1 MPCTSSMSAE
11 AHDFTPQRDDNNL
24 VVMLGEEHPAEM
36 LEWIL
41 TEELKCTRGKTCP
54 LSAEAVIPDG
64 TPGQKNGYIDNTTAA
79 KRSVQASVGK
89 TYADFEN
96 SLNSWLNNLM
106 SEKNKNMSGDA
117 IDRAGRDPSSSSF
130 SEPEPEDTTLDRAHR
145 YGSSDVSDTRGREVV
160 RQLRSGL
167 IAELGGPVVPEQ
179 EDSDI
184 FDDSEESPAHSMWEQ
199 TVFRSP
205 QQNRSCPVLEDDVIA
220 GACLRLRHE
229 CGVATSGEEFCV
241 RAVRGGEDERARGDD
256 FRSRAARGGEDER
269 ARVNDCRSRAARG
282 GEDERSSRAARGG
295 EDEKAR
301 GDDCRSKE
309 QPSDVPTGDGGAW
322 NGAETTGETEFWQV
336 VLRQHGQ
343 SELSNSLERGDT
355 REPVDESEMSF
366 CSYLISQEDTYDQG
380 GESVFSLSESEE
392 SDIMETVRPRYGHD
406 ELLFSSSLS
415 QRWGP

>member
-1 MPCTSSMSAE
+1 M
-11 AHDFTPQRDDNNL
+11 
-24 VVMLGEEHPAEM
+24 G
-36 LEWIL
+36 
-41 TEELKCTRGKTCP
+41 
-54 LSAEAVIPDG
+54 
-64 TPGQKNGYIDNTTAA
+64 
-79 KRSVQASVGK
+79 
-89 TYADFEN
+89 
-96 SLNSWLNNLM
+96 
-106 SEKNKNMSGDA
+106 
-117 IDRAGRDPSSSSF
+117 
-130 SEPEPEDTTLDRAHR
+130 
-145 YGSSDVSDTRGREVV
+145 
-160 RQLRSGL
+160 
-167 IAELGGPVVPEQ
+167 
-179 EDSDI
+179 
-184 FDDSEESPAHSMWEQ
+184 SEESPAHSMWEQ

-256 FRSRAARGGEDER
+256 
-269 ARVNDCRSRAARG
+269 
-282 GEDERSSRAARGG
+282 
-295 EDEKAR
+295 
-301 GDDCRSKE
+301 CRSKE
-309 QPSDVPTGDGGAW
+309 QPSDVPTADGGAW

>member
-1 MPCTSSMSAE
+1 M
-11 AHDFTPQRDDNNL
+11 
-24 VVMLGEEHPAEM
+24 G
-36 LEWIL
+36 
-41 TEELKCTRGKTCP
+41 
-54 LSAEAVIPDG
+54 
-64 TPGQKNGYIDNTTAA
+64 
-79 KRSVQASVGK
+79 
-89 TYADFEN
+89 
-96 SLNSWLNNLM
+96 
-106 SEKNKNMSGDA
+106 
-117 IDRAGRDPSSSSF
+117 
-130 SEPEPEDTTLDRAHR
+130 
-145 YGSSDVSDTRGREVV
+145 
-160 RQLRSGL
+160 
-167 IAELGGPVVPEQ
+167 
-179 EDSDI
+179 
-184 FDDSEESPAHSMWEQ
+184 SEESPAHSMWEQ

-241 RAVRGGEDERARGDD
+241 RAV
-256 FRSRAARGGEDER
+256 
-269 ARVNDCRSRAARG
+269 RG